1 MNNTRKD
8 IIKSAATAVAG
19 LFVFAVG
26 VYLTIQANIGAA
38 PWDAFSLG
46 LSSTLGVKY
55 GTANIVVSLII
66 VALDIVMREKIG
78 LGMLLDALLVGKF
91 VDLLN
96 FIGILPPQT
105 KLPASLAAMAAGIVI
120 MGFGQ
125 YMHMKAALGCGPRD
139 CMLVGFKR
147 RSKRIPI
154 GIISVF
160 ILAAATLAGWLLGGP
175 IGVGTLICA
184 FLTGPVMQ
192 LDFRIVHFEPT
203 EVEHQDIGTSLKIL
217 FGGAARE

>member
-1 MNNTRKD
+1 MNNTAND
-8 IIKSAATAVAG
+8 ILKSAATAVAG
-19 LFVFAVG
+19 LFVFASG

-46 LSSTLGVKY
+46 LSSTLGIKY
-55 GTANIVVSLII
+55 GTASIIVSLII
-66 VALDIVMREKIG
+66 VTIDIIMRERIG

-96 FIGILPPQT
+96 FLELLPPQT
-105 KLPASLAAMAAGIVI
+105 KTAASLAAMAVGLVI

-125 YMHMKAALGCGPRD
+125 YLHMKAGLGCGPRD
-139 CMLVGFKR
+139 CMLVGLKR
-147 RSKRIPI
+147 RAKRIPI
-154 GIISVF
+154 GVISVF

-184 FLTGPVMQ
+184 FLTGPIMQ
-192 LDFRIVHFEPT
+192 LDFRIMRFEPT
-203 EVEHQDIGTSLKIL
+203 EIEHQNIASSIRIL
-217 FGGAARE
+217 FGRGARE